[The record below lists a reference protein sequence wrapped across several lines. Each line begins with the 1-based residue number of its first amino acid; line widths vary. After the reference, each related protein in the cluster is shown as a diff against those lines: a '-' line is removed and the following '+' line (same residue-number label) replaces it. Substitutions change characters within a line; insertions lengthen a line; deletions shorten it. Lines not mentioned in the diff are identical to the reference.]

1 MLQLKKKRK
10 PTVIE
15 VKVNEDAFRKKTTKS
30 AQQSKKARGEKLNK
44 NIMKLYFNGGKKK
57 KNPCGRFCGNYF

>member
-15 VKVNEDAFRKKTTKS
+15 VKVNEDAFRKK
-30 AQQSKKARGEKLNK
+30 QQKTPNNQKKLVGK
-44 NIMKLYFNGGKKK
+44 N
-57 KNPCGRFCGNYF
+57 

>member
-1 MLQLKKKRK
+1 MLQSKKKRK

-15 VKVNEDAFRKKTTKS
+15 VKANEEAFRKK
-30 AQQSKKARGEKLNK
+30 QQKRPTIKKARGEKLNK

-57 KNPCGRFCGNYF
+57 KNSCSRFCWNYF